1 VSEIPWWGLPLIA
14 AVFAL
19 AGAGVT
25 LLVSARDNYVRSR
38 AKRTRRWYAERRDA
52 YVALLT
58 QFERATYRL
67 RAALDGGQPMPGPFT
82 YVDEVGPALMQVR
95 LLASGQVRSAAL
107 AVHLL
112 LEKLYASRP
121 TPPPGVDPAK
131 SLREMLGHVP
141 LVMQELEAAI
151 REELDIDATPPP
163 LPEQAPPRSL
173 RSYIRRG
180 SSASRESSVTG

>member
-1 VSEIPWWGLPLIA
+1 MSEIPWWGLPLIA

-19 AGAGVT
+19 VGAGVT
-25 LLVSARDNYVRSR
+25 VLVSARDNYLRRR

-58 QFERATYRL
+58 QFERATYRA
-67 RAALDGGQPMPGPFT
+67 RAALDAGRPLPGPFA
-82 YVDEVGPALMQVR
+82 YLDDVGPALMEVR

-112 LEKLYASRP
+112 LEKLYGERP

-131 SLREMLGHVP
+131 SVREMLGHVP
-141 LVMQELEAAI
+141 LVMQQLEAAI
-151 REELDIDATPPP
+151 REELGIEASPPP
-163 LPEQAPPRSL
+163 PPAEQPPRSR
-173 RSYIRRG
+173 RSYMRRG
-180 SSASRESSVTG
+180 PASQESSVTG